1 MTIDVLADEAVEELR
16 QKLGLSDSRRPS
28 PGDGDT
34 EASDRAAPAPRRPL
48 PRQPRA
54 LAIALTR
61 RYAGPVADPVL
72 HRLARTLAPTVS
84 AMVAQRLMGRLEPDV
99 RRLTADVELMKA
111 EVAALAAT
119 DRGAMTSS
127 VNRTKRRLD
136 DLTHRLNQLEGK
148 SASG

>member
-1 MTIDVLADEAVEELR
+1 MTTDVLADEAVEALR
-16 QKLGLSDSRRPS
+16 QKLGLPDTRQPL
-28 PGDGDT
+28 PDGGDADATDGT
-34 EASDRAAPAPRRPL
+34 APAVRRPL

-84 AMVAQRLMGRLEPDV
+84 AMVAQRLMGRLEPEV

-119 DRGAMTSS
+119 DRDAMASS
-127 VNRTKRRLD
+127 VSRTKRRLD
-136 DLTHRLNQLEGK
+136 DLTHRLNQLEAK
-148 SASG
+148 SSG

>member
-1 MTIDVLADEAVEELR
+1 MTSDVLADEPVEALR
-16 QKLGLSDSRRPS
+16 QQLGLPDLRRPAD
-28 PGDGDT
+28 DG
-34 EASDRAAPAPRRPL
+34 APADPADEPAPARRPL

-72 HRLARTLAPTVS
+72 HKLARTLAPTVS

-119 DRGAMTSS
+119 DRDAMATAVS
-127 VNRTKRRLD
+127 RTKRRLD
-136 DLTHRLNQLEGK
+136 DLTHRLNQLEAK
-148 SASG
+148 ASD

>member
-1 MTIDVLADEAVEELR
+1 MTTEVLADEAVEALR
-16 QKLGLSDSRRPS
+16 QKLGLPDTRQPL
-28 PGDGDT
+28 PDGGDADATDGT
-34 EASDRAAPAPRRPL
+34 APAVRRPL

-84 AMVAQRLMGRLEPDV
+84 AMVAQRLMGRLEPEV

-111 EVAALAAT
+111 EVAAMAAT
-119 DRGAMTSS
+119 DRDAMASAVS
-127 VNRTKRRLD
+127 RTKRRLD
-136 DLTHRLNQLEGK
+136 DLTHRLNQLEAK
-148 SASG
+148 TSA